1 VIIIIPLILS
11 SFTHLWNAA
20 GFPDLFYDEGVY
32 MLRAM
37 NVLYYHDVQENPYY
51 YDHPPFG
58 QIFLAGLLAITG
70 YPNSLNPSSSVES
83 IQTLY
88 LVPKI
93 WMGILAVI
101 DTFLIYKIVQYRYNN
116 QRVALLAA
124 LLFAV
129 MPMGW
134 LMRRIL
140 LESLLLPFLL
150 TSIMLAVRI
159 PSSGKNQNVL
169 ILLSGAFLGLAIFT
183 KIPVF
188 TMIPLVSF
196 MVYNGSKENKLRRL
210 GLWFIPVV
218 LIPLLWPAQS
228 MSTGSFEDWITGVV
242 AQTQRQSAGILTVF
256 WGFLVADPLLFALGI
271 LGLRYAVL
279 RKDLFVL
286 LWFGP
291 FMIFLWLIGY
301 VQYFHSIPIIP
312 VFCISAALWL
322 QDVVGRIKSRRYLV
336 RYGVFASIVIFG
348 LTSTTLV
355 IITNVTS
362 AQFDAI
368 AFVLLISDKD
378 TTIISNPVYAWPYTF
393 VFDMPYAMNDYRD
406 VLYSDI
412 PTDKIVLVSEPH
424 LLASIH
430 EARLKVVYDD
440 TASVRVF
447 YSNVRSYN
455 TSVYPYTNMMLN

>member
-1 VIIIIPLILS
+1 MIITIPLILS
-11 SFTHLWNAA
+11 SFTHLWNAT

-32 MLRAM
+32 MRRAM
-37 NVLYYHDVQENPYY
+37 NVLYYHSVQENLYY

-70 YPNSLNPSSSVES
+70 YPNSLSPSSSVES

-242 AQTQRQSAGILTVF
+242 AQTQRQSAGI
-256 WGFLVADPLLFALGI
+256 
-271 LGLRYAVL
+271 
-279 RKDLFVL
+279 
-286 LWFGP
+286 
-291 FMIFLWLIGY
+291 
-301 VQYFHSIPIIP
+301 
-312 VFCISAALWL
+312 
-322 QDVVGRIKSRRYLV
+322 
-336 RYGVFASIVIFG
+336 
-348 LTSTTLV
+348 
-355 IITNVTS
+355 
-362 AQFDAI
+362 
-368 AFVLLISDKD
+368 
-378 TTIISNPVYAWPYTF
+378 
-393 VFDMPYAMNDYRD
+393 
-406 VLYSDI
+406 
-412 PTDKIVLVSEPH
+412 
-424 LLASIH
+424 
-430 EARLKVVYDD
+430 
-440 TASVRVF
+440 
-447 YSNVRSYN
+447 
-455 TSVYPYTNMMLN
+455 